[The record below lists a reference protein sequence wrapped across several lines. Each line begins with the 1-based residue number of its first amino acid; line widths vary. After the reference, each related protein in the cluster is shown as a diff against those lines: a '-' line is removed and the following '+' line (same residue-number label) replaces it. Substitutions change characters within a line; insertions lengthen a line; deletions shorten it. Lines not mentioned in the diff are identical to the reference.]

1 MKNFN
6 KKGQAAMEFLM
17 TYGWAILAAV
27 IVIGALGSYFYFNQ
41 GGSVNVF
48 AAAPFYA
55 VAAQL
60 NVNEIQLE
68 LENKGGEDLRS
79 VVVNVT
85 GNGCTAE
92 AAADYDAGVGPI
104 ISVLTCVTPS
114 KSNVQG
120 DIIITYLRPNSALEL
135 IATGSISGQVA

>member
-41 GGSVNVF
+41 GGAVNVF
-48 AAAPFYA
+48 AAAPFYG

-60 NVNEIQLE
+60 NVNEIVLE
-68 LENKGGEDLRS
+68 LENKGGEDLTN
-79 VVVNVT
+79 VIVNVT
-85 GNGCTAE
+85 GNGCTAS
-92 AAADYDAGVGPI
+92 APASYAAGVGPVI
-104 ISVLTCVTPS
+104 TTLTCVIPS
-114 KSNVQG
+114 GTNVAG
-120 DIIITYLRPNSALEL
+120 DIEITYLRPNSALDL
-135 IATGSISGQVA
+135 TTTGSVSGQVA